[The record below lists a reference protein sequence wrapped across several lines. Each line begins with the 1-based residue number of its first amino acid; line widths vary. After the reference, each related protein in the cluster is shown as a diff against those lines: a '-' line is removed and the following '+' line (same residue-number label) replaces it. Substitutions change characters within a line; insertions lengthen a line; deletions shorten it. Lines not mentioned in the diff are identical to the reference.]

1 MLFYSQLLTSIDP
14 NILLLTDFTDLLS
27 PQTQQALLISEDVQ
41 RVETISLLYQKRIEL
56 GKYSHYSFFFS
67 SHSVCILA
75 ARDGLPWDPS
85 MQTITFLQ
93 TLNSHSVSIMRLLS
107 FFKQIPEFNQLNADD
122 KVTLIKYN
130 LITVLGINNT
140 LSYNTE
146 TDQIIETD
154 SDIPMNMQFFQI
166 LHGYNIARQ
175 SQKIFGSL
183 LHIAKYDQKI
193 IQLILITLIL
203 AKGFSTT
210 DVYEP
215 ILNDNMAVYR
225 AQSYY
230 VELLWKY
237 MESVHGSEKAIHL
250 FSELIVHV
258 ISWQTIQEDM
268 RNNILRALSPTDVNE
283 LLPIMKSVLRIS

>member
-1 MLFYSQLLTSIDP
+1 MLLYSQLLTSIDP

-27 PQTQQALLISEDVQ
+27 PQTQQALLTSEDVQ
-41 RVETISLLYQKRIEL
+41 RVETISLLYQQRIEL
-56 GKYSHYSFFFS
+56 GTYSHYSFFFS
-67 SHSVCILA
+67 SHSACILA